1 MRDSFWSLERESA
14 TVETWWAAIWRV
26 WRSSAPKFAI
36 SVLGITTALVICVL
50 YASVAAEN
58 TPHSAGLG
66 YLCLSLLSFGCSASF
81 CFCARLDEGKLRVR
95 WSLMSLGALAA
106 AFGYVP
112 SFLDLLLNV
121 SPDRLFQTFCFN
133 LSEASFLLA
142 CVLFCAGVGRWIVFV
157 DIVQACLFILL
168 RFKLIYSAPGH
179 YSSGHL
185 LFTQIVALVLF
196 LVAAVGCLGAAS
208 RDELRFLRILTWFF
222 GIRLVV
228 FFLANQVSYL
238 WMHHENSSYWE
249 VPGIV
254 LLSGFPLVLFH
265 LRALQKDGRDE
276 PQRLQHPSESVRSL
290 MPSFL
295 ALVNLLLSL
304 IVLQVSM
311 PLAIATI
318 SLSVVFYVARTALF
332 HTETA
337 QASAALQSRYEHLEG
352 LVNTD
357 SLTGLGNRRFL
368 AAAYHDW
375 KAGQN
380 ERKLALILL
389 DIDYFKQANDRHG
402 HLYGDGIL
410 IGLAR
415 KLEMISSETPGC
427 CCARFGGDE
436 FAVLLPGASS
446 FDAAAFAH
454 NLNTVFAEKGFQVA
468 NRPVSLSIGIALLD
482 SADDLS
488 LDELI
493 SQADQAL
500 YRAKLLGR
508 NRIEIY
514 SQQKSGSQEN
524 DSQESATTL
533 A

>member
-1 MRDSFWSLERESA
+1 MRDSFGLLERDPA
-14 TVETWWAAIWRV
+14 TEETLWAANWRI
-26 WRSSAPKFAI
+26 WRSSTPKFSL
-36 SVLGITTALVICVL
+36 SVLGILATLVICSL

-58 TPHSAGLG
+58 TPHSAGVG
-66 YLCLSLLSFGCSASF
+66 YLCLSLISFGCAGSF
-81 CFCARLDEGKLRVR
+81 WFCARLDKGRLRVR
-95 WSLMSLGALAA
+95 WSLMSIGALAA
-106 AFGYVP
+106 ALGYVP
-112 SFLDLLLNV
+112 SFLDLLRSVAPN
-121 SPDRLFQTFCFN
+121 RFFQAFCFN
-133 LSEASFLLA
+133 FSEASFLLA
-142 CVLFCAGVGRWIVFV
+142 CVLFCAGAGRWILWV
-157 DIVQACLFILL
+157 DLVQACLFILL
-168 RFKLIYSAPGH
+168 RFKLIYLAPDH
-179 YSSGHL
+179 YTSGHL
-185 LFTQIVALVLF
+185 LFTQVVALVLLLTAF
-196 LVAAVGCLGAAS
+196 VGCLGAAS
-208 RDELRFLRILTWFF
+208 RDELRFLRVLTWFF
-222 GIRLVV
+222 GLRLLA

-238 WMHHENSSYWE
+238 WMHEENSSFWE

-254 LLSGFPLVLFH
+254 LLSSFALVLYH
-265 LRALQKDGRDE
+265 LRAFRRDDRLE
-276 PQRLQHPSESVRSL
+276 PQRLPHPSESARSL

-304 IVLQVSM
+304 IVLPISM
-311 PLAIATI
+311 PLAVATI
-318 SLSVVFYVARTALF
+318 SLSVVLYVARTVLF
-332 HTETA
+332 HTETVL
-337 QASAALQSRYEHLEG
+337 ASAALQSRYEHLEG

-357 SLTGLGNRRFL
+357 SLTGLGNRRSL
-368 AAAYHDW
+368 TAAYREW
-375 KAGQN
+375 QAGQN
-380 ERKLALILL
+380 ERKLAVLLL

-415 KLEMISSETPGC
+415 KLEMIASEIPGC

-482 SADDLS
+482 SAHDLS
-488 LDELI
+488 LDELV

-508 NRIEIY
+508 NRVEIY
-514 SQQKSGSQEN
+514 TEQKPDSQEN

>member
-1 MRDSFWSLERESA
+1 VS
-14 TVETWWAAIWRV
+14 I
-26 WRSSAPKFAI
+26 
-36 SVLGITTALVICVL
+36 
-50 YASVAAEN
+50 
-58 TPHSAGLG
+58 
-66 YLCLSLLSFGCSASF
+66 
-81 CFCARLDEGKLRVR
+81 
-95 WSLMSLGALAA
+95 GALAA
-106 AFGYVP
+106 ALGYVP

-121 SPDRLFQTFCFN
+121 TPNRLFQTFCFN
-133 LSEASFLLA
+133 LSEAAFLLA

-157 DIVQACLFILL
+157 DVVQACLFILL
-168 RFKLIYSAPGH
+168 RFKLIYSAPDH

-208 RDELRFLRILTWFF
+208 RDELRFLRILTCFF
-222 GIRLVV
+222 GIRLAV

-238 WMHHENSSYWE
+238 WMHHENSSFWE

-254 LLSGFPLVLFH
+254 LLSSFAVVLFH
-265 LRALQKDGRDE
+265 LRAFQKDDYEE
-276 PQRLQHPSESVRSL
+276 PQRVRHPSESVRSL

-295 ALVNLLLSL
+295 ALVNLLLGL
-304 IVLQVSM
+304 IVLPVSM
-311 PLAIATI
+311 PLAITTI
-318 SLSVVFYVARTALF
+318 SLSVVFYVARTVLF

-337 QASAALQSRYEHLEG
+337 QASAALQSRYDHLEG
-352 LVNTD
+352 LVNSD

-368 AAAYHDW
+368 AAAYQEW
-375 KAGQN
+375 QVGQN
-380 ERKLALILL
+380 DRKLALILL

-415 KLEMISSETPGC
+415 KLEMIASEIPGC

-454 NLNTVFAEKGFQVA
+454 NLNRVFAEKGFQVA
-468 NRPVSLSIGIALLD
+468 GRPVSLSIGIALLD
-482 SADDLS
+482 SAADQVLE
-488 LDELI
+488 ELV

-508 NRIEIY
+508 NRVEIY
-514 SQQKSGSQEN
+514 SKQKSDSQEN
-524 DSQESATTL
+524 DSQQSATTL